1 MQPIKA
7 KHTVVATITFMS
19 KQRILVCPICGET
32 QSESSLCTACGVSL
46 VKDELLIAEGGIG
59 PWWVRD
65 ESLPHKP
72 GMTYDHLADLAKRGK
87 IERHTLLR
95 GPTTRQLWMVARRVA
110 GIAHLLERCHDCG
123 AHVSKKDRSCE
134 ECGAPFLAYRDRNN
148 LGLDDSDPSQGEVNG
163 MSSFLNDTMILNTT
177 SKPLSMPERKSPEP
191 TEPFEDGVGSP
202 QFRAVQR
209 RLESTLRAKR
219 NLTVVVVV
227 LVLIAIG
234 LGFMAFK

>member
-1 MQPIKA
+1 
-7 KHTVVATITFMS
+7 MS

-32 QSESSLCTACGVSL
+32 QPESSLCTSCGVSL
-46 VKDELLIAEGGIG
+46 VKDDLLIAEGGIG

-65 ESLPHKP
+65 ESLPHNP
-72 GMTYDHLADLAKRGK
+72 GMTYDHLAELARRGK
-87 IERHTLLR
+87 LERHTLLR

-110 GIAHLLERCHDCG
+110 GIAHLLERCHECG
-123 AHVSKKDRSCE
+123 AHVNPKDRSCS
-134 ECGAPFLAYRDRNN
+134 ECNVPFLAYRDRNN
-148 LGLDDSDPSQGEVNG
+148 LGLDESDPSQGAIDG
-163 MSSFLNDTMILNTT
+163 MSSFLNDTMILNTS
-177 SKPLSMPERKSPEP
+177 SKPLSMPERKSAEP

-219 NLTVVVVV
+219 NLLVTVVLLV
-227 LVLIAIG
+227 LVVIG

>member
-1 MQPIKA
+1 MTQP
-7 KHTVVATITFMS
+7 
-19 KQRILVCPICGET
+19 
-32 QSESSLCTACGVSL
+32 ESSLCIGCGISL
-46 VKDELLIAEGGIG
+46 VKDELLIVEGGIG

-65 ESLPHKP
+65 ESLPHNP

-110 GIAHLLERCHDCG
+110 GIAHLLERCHQCG
-123 AHVSKKDRSCE
+123 AHVSPKDRSCS
-134 ECGAPFLAYRDRNN
+134 ECNVPFLAYRDRNN
-148 LGLDDSDPSQGEVNG
+148 LGLDESDPSQGEIDG

-177 SKPLSMPERKSPEP
+177 SKPLSMPERKS
-191 TEPFEDGVGSP
+191 TEPGEPFKDGVGSP

-219 NLTVVVVV
+219 NLTVAVVV
-227 LVLIAIG
+227 LVMIVIG
-234 LGFMAFK
+234 MGFMTFK

>member
-1 MQPIKA
+1 
-7 KHTVVATITFMS
+7 MS

-65 ESLPHKP
+65 ETLPHNP
-72 GMTYDHLADLAKRGK
+72 GMTYDHLAHLAKCGK

-110 GIAHLLERCHDCG
+110 GIAHLLKRCHDCG
-123 AHVSKKDRSCE
+123 AHVSPKDRSCP
-134 ECGAPFLAYRDRNN
+134 ECNVPFLAYRDRNN
-148 LGLDDSDPSQGEVNG
+148 FGLDESDPSRGEIDG
-163 MSSFLNDTMILNTT
+163 MSSFLNDTMILNTS
-177 SKPLSMPERKSPEP
+177 SKPLSIPDRKSVEP

-219 NLTVVVVV
+219 NLTVTVV
-227 LVLIAIG
+227 LLILISMGLAI
-234 LGFMAFK
+234 MAFK